1 MTMSTTACEPV
12 LDELDEL
19 VAGNSEAIARH
30 ASHLASCDD
39 GRDARHDAAQL
50 ADLVGAAGA
59 DYVMPSDLVERVLA
73 AADAQQLATG
83 SLPGVASDAKADM
96 KVDVNA
102 EVARVSAATADA
114 PATAKA
120 DVPATGAT
128 ANVATA
134 NVATA
139 NVATANVA
147 TANVATANGTT
158 TGAATVDVATP
169 DVATSILAD
178 AAKRD
183 AAELT
188 GATKPAASNKEDNVV
203 ELASRRPSKRL
214 VAAAV
219 IAACAAA
226 GVSLYAFTR
235 GDTASGTTVVAADGT
250 IGKVEKIERAAKDGT
265 AGVTVTVN
273 GEARPLRAGDTV
285 PAGATVTT
293 DDRTRISLVMAD
305 GTKLVLDHQTALAF
319 AAKEPRQMSI
329 EAGRMVADIAPLAKR
344 PASVATPSGRIDV
357 IGTRF
362 AVTATPTLTTVQV
375 VRGSIELVAKGGERR
390 DVRAGEEGL
399 IDNGKLEVSAAPNL
413 GREVEWSELEQPKQA
428 QNDTASAGIGQLRAY
443 KPGEKRD
450 RDWNLALASHDV
462 KVRIVGP
469 IARTEIT
476 EVFRNDSAETLEGV
490 YKFPL
495 PADAQID
502 SLELD
507 IEGEPNGFMQGAF
520 VDKQRAAKIWQGV
533 IDKATPKVKR
543 RPEQDIIWV
552 QGPWRDPAL
561 LDWKRGGRFELR
573 IFPIPANGARTIK
586 IAYTQ
591 VVKPRGAWRQY
602 VYPLAHS
609 TDGST
614 VADKFSVDVE
624 IRGAAQGRTRA
635 SGYQLAAD
643 ATRQG
648 VEAMTLAQSAF
659 VPRGDLVIDYRAA
672 DGDAE
677 VRAWTYAGGAAVAP
691 DEKLAAKKK
700 VGNDPKVIEAQQ
712 AIAGDVRPTA
722 VIALRPKLPRWDQ
735 AKPRDYMIVV
745 DSSQSMAGERMTRA
759 AELAATMV
767 GEMDRRDQFSLMAC
781 ASECRRL
788 DGGMRTPSNSAA
800 EEARRWLAEQTA
812 AGASDVVGAI
822 RTATTDFTKGT
833 DRERWVIYVGDGFAT
848 TGFRKVGD
856 VEQAIAHATGS
867 QIRVSTV
874 GIGTDADSA
883 LLGAAARGGGGTYLA
898 WVPGQTVKA
907 AALASLE
914 STYGTALRDAKLELP
929 TGLADVA
936 PTVLPTIRAG
946 EEVLVAAR
954 ITGDV
959 QGDVVVKGTVAGQPY
974 EQRYPLKLAVSSAAG
989 NGFVPRLWA
998 SLAIEQLERA
1008 GEGDDRAR
1016 IVALSQGYGVMS
1028 KETSLL
1034 VLESQA
1040 MFDAFGIDRGQP
1052 KAKWTGEDALDETL
1066 AQGTI
1071 DYDDSAD
1078 TAGADKLEAEAKKP
1092 AKRKTVASRPMEP
1105 AMDVGA
1111 AGPAPMSSRGD
1122 GVGGGVRAR
1131 GRIRP
1136 GMIAM
1141 RRSWVR
1147 VPSVGVFDTVSPSIR
1162 KAIETAES
1170 ALAANPDS
1178 REKHRALVQ
1187 ALAYAGETER
1197 ARDIAARW
1205 LERDKLDPQ
1214 ALGYT
1219 ADLLGRDGQRD
1230 LALRTLSGLVDLDA
1244 DRVALHERMIR
1255 AYENAGRLVQ
1265 ACSHRIAIAAIQQT
1279 DARAAGAAMRCLRG
1293 VGRDKD
1299 ADLVLRGLATDAER
1313 TAAEKAALAPPA
1325 PARTGGDLVVNARW
1339 TGAAD
1344 LDIAVIAPDGS
1355 RISWMGGRRDVT
1367 VADSTATDREQLA
1380 VRSLRRGNY
1389 LVEITRNGAPV
1400 TGPVRGSIDLS
1411 VLGTKKTIPFEVT
1424 GTRATVGRIN
1434 VALEQRLDRIWMD
1447 GVNCWITN
1455 PRTGAQRKTRCP

>member
-12 LDELDEL
+12 LEELDEL
-19 VAGNSEAIARH
+19 VAGNPDAITRH
-30 ASHLASCDD
+30 AAHLASCDD
-39 GRDARHDAAQL
+39 CRDARHDAVQL

-59 DYVMPSDLVERVLA
+59 DYVMPVDLVDRVLA
-73 AADAQQLATG
+73 AADGQQLATG
-83 SLPGVASDAKADM
+83 SLPGVASEAKVEVAVSATANAD
-96 KVDVNA
+96 VGGARAAANA
-102 EVARVSAATADA
+102 EV
-114 PATAKA
+114 PAI
-120 DVPATGAT
+120 
-128 ANVATA
+128 VATK
-134 NVATA
+134 
-139 NVATANVA
+139 
-147 TANVATANGTT
+147 
-158 TGAATVDVATP
+158 
-169 DVATSILAD
+169 SD
-178 AAKRD
+178 AAHI
-183 AAELT
+183 A
-188 GATKPAASNKEDNVV
+188 GATKAAAARKPDNVV
-203 ELASRRPSKRL
+203 DLASRRPSKRL

-219 IAACAAA
+219 IATCAAA

-235 GDTASGTTVVAADGT
+235 SDGASGTTVVAADGT
-250 IGKVEKIERAAKDGT
+250 IGKVEKIERAAKDGH
-265 AGVTVTVN
+265 AGVTVTVD
-273 GEARPLRAGDTV
+273 GKARPLRAGDTV

-319 AAKEPRQMSI
+319 AANEPRQMTI

-428 QNDTASAGIGQLRAY
+428 QTDTASAGIGQLRAY

-476 EVFRNDSAETLEGV
+476 ETFRNDADVTLEGV
-490 YKFPL
+490 YQFPL

-533 IDKATPKVKR
+533 IDKATPKLKP

-573 IFPIPANGARTIK
+573 IFPIPAKGARTIK

-609 TDGST
+609 KDGST

-635 SGYQLAAD
+635 SGYQLATD

-648 VEAMTLAQSAF
+648 VEALTLAQPAF

-677 VRAWTYAGGAAVAP
+677 LRAWTYAGGAAVAP
-691 DEKLAAKKK
+691 DEKLAAKKN
-700 VGNDPKVIEAQQ
+700 VGNDPKVVEQQ
-712 AIAGDVRPTA
+712 KAIAGDARPTA

-745 DSSQSMAGERMTRA
+745 DSSQSMAGERMARA
-759 AELAATMV
+759 SELAATMI
-767 GEMDRRDQFSLMAC
+767 GEMDRRDQFALMAC
-781 ASECRRL
+781 DSECRRL

-800 EEARRWLAEQTA
+800 EQARRWLAEQTA

-929 TGLADVA
+929 AGLADVA

-998 SLAIEQLERA
+998 SLAIDQLERA
-1008 GEGDDRAR
+1008 GKGDDRAR

-1066 AQGTI
+1066 AQGMI
-1071 DYDDSAD
+1071 DYDDD
-1078 TAGADKLEAEAKKP
+1078 TAGADKADTATAKP
-1092 AKRKTVASRPMEP
+1092 AKRSTTSRARRAMEP
-1105 AMDVGA
+1105 AMDVGDA
-1111 AGPAPMSSRGD
+1111 PVPTSASGAGMGR
-1122 GVGGGVRAR
+1122 VGIRA
-1131 GRIRP
+1131 

-1147 VPSVGVFDTVSPSIR
+1147 VPSVGVFDAVSPSIR
-1162 KAIETAES
+1162 KAVETAEA

-1187 ALAYAGETER
+1187 ALAYAGELER
-1197 ARDIAARW
+1197 AREIAARW

-1265 ACSHRIAIAAIQQT
+1265 ACSHRIAIAAIQHT
-1279 DARAAGAAMRCLRG
+1279 DAKAASAAMRCLRS

-1299 ADLVLRGLATDAER
+1299 AELVLRGLATDADR
-1313 TAAEKAALAPPA
+1313 TTAEKAALAAAA
-1325 PARTGGDLVVNARW
+1325 PARSGGDLVVTARW

-1344 LDIAVIAPDGS
+1344 LDVAVIAPDGS
-1355 RISWMGGRRDVT
+1355 RISWMGGRSDVT
-1367 VADSTATDREQLA
+1367 VTDSTATDREQLA
-1380 VRSLRRGNY
+1380 LRTLRRGNY
-1389 LVEITRNGAPV
+1389 LVEITRNGTPV

-1411 VLGTKKTIPFEVT
+1411 VLGTKKTIPFEVI
-1424 GTRATVGRIN
+1424 GARATVGRIN

-1447 GVNCWITN
+1447 GVSCWITD